1 MNRTPELNDFEPL
14 IHAWAERKGLLNSTP
29 KDQFAK
35 LVEEYGET
43 CDAINNHDWYGI
55 KDGIGDCTV
64 VLTIICKLC
73 GYSLVEL
80 ACKLGDPTVIWD
92 NEKDARSYN
101 IYLGKIA
108 SNICRAKPA
117 LDIATSCAVL
127 YNQLGDLARGLG
139 QDIGEC
145 VEYAYNEIKNREG
158 RVVDGVLI
166 KNE

>member
-1 MNRTPELNDFEPL
+1 MKRTPELNDFEPL

-29 KDQFAK
+29 KDQLAK

-43 CDAINNHDWYGI
+43 CEAINNHDWYGI

-80 ACKLGDPTVIWD
+80 ACKLGDAAVIYD
-92 NEKDARSYN
+92 NEKSARSYN

-108 SNICRAKPA
+108 SDICRAKPA

-127 YNQLGDLARGLG
+127 YNQLYNLARNCSL
-139 QDIGEC
+139 DIGEC

>member
-35 LVEEYGET
+35 LIEEYGEA
-43 CDAINNHDWYGI
+43 CEAINYHDPLGI
-55 KDGIGDCTV
+55 KDGLGDCTV

-80 ACKLGDPTVIWD
+80 SCKLGDAAVIYD
-92 NEKDARSYN
+92 PEKSARSYN

-117 LDIATSCAVL
+117 LDIATSCAVF
-127 YNQLGDLARGLG
+127 YNQLYNLARGCG

>member
-29 KDQFAK
+29 MAQFAK

-43 CDAINNHDWYGI
+43 CEAINDHDWYGI

-80 ACKLGDPTVIWD
+80 ACKLGDAAVIYD
-92 NEKDARSYN
+92 NEKSARSYN

-127 YNQLGDLARGLG
+127 YNQLGILARNCSL
-139 QDIGEC
+139 DIGEC